1 MVRPTLGSRTAKEQN
16 RKEAVN
22 MLLLLLLLLLLL
34 PLLLMLV
41 LAVRPDPVY
50 C

>member
-22 MLLLLLLLLLLL
+22 MLLLLLLLLLL